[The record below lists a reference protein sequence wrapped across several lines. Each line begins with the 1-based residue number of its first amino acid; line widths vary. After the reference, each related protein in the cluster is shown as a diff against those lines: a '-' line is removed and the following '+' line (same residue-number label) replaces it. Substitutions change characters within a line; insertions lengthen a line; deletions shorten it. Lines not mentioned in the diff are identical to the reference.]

1 MNSLP
6 RLQAPEEKSAR
17 THTGGL
23 IVLRCWRDVL
33 EKEVEIWFLQQE
45 ETDRYKARHVPD
57 LLAWHAT
64 IEGLENASSPWATR
78 NAPPL
83 QSAHPCHRYETSSTS
98 VILVSTTVLSSL
110 ERERERERESTTR
123 PYQYSGARYTN
134 ALEGGSW
141 RRTPAEECK
150 LELSP
155 FPRGLNSSSVAI
167 AFDSLQLKHLRNRKT
182 RRTNPLD
189 NTEDSV
195 PSNPPT
201 KP

>member
-6 RLQAPEEKSAR
+6 RLQAPEEESAH
-17 THTGGL
+17 THTRGL
-23 IVLRCWRDVL
+23 IVLRCCRDVL

-45 ETDRYKARHVPD
+45 ETDRYKMRHVPD

-64 IEGLENASSPWATR
+64 IEGLENASSPWTTR

-83 QSAHPCHRYETSSTS
+83 QTAHPCHRYQTSTS
-98 VILVSTTVLSSL
+98 VILVSTTVPSSL
-110 ERERERERESTTR
+110 ERERESTTR

-150 LELSP
+150 LELNP

-167 AFDSLQLKHLRNRKT
+167 AFDSLQLKHPRNRKT

-189 NTEDSV
+189 NTEESV
-195 PSNPPT
+195 PSNPRT

>member
-1 MNSLP
+1 VNSLP

-110 ERERERERESTTR
+110 ERERERERERARQDLTSIRVQGTPTR
-123 PYQYSGARYTN
+123 WKAD
-134 ALEGGSW
+134 LDDE
-141 RRTPAEECK
+141 
-150 LELSP
+150 
-155 FPRGLNSSSVAI
+155 PRQKSVSSSW
-167 AFDSLQLKHLRNRKT
+167 
-182 RRTNPLD
+182 
-189 NTEDSV
+189 V
-195 PSNPPT
+195 PFQEAWTLPPS
-201 KP
+201 PSPSILCN

>member
-1 MNSLP
+1 VNSLP

-17 THTGGL
+17 THTRGL

-110 ERERERERESTTR
+110 EREREREREREHDKTLPVFGCKVHQR
-123 PYQYSGARYTN
+123 VG
-134 ALEGGSW
+134 
-141 RRTPAEECK
+141 RRILT
-150 LELSP
+150 
-155 FPRGLNSSSVAI
+155 
-167 AFDSLQLKHLRNRKT
+167 
-182 RRTNPLD
+182 TNPGRR
-189 NTEDSV
+189 V
-195 PSNPPT
+195 
-201 KP
+201 